1 MKIKNYI
8 ISNNKYL
15 KINNSKSLT
24 TDIYLF
30 NHIKKSDNII
40 FKKSKIRK
48 NYDDYKK
55 NYKLIKNKSLNYS
68 RNIRIFL
75 NKYHNYKYS
84 NIFWDKLLNE
94 TLFRLTLCFYD
105 FYQEFISLK
114 KEEYLSNIISDEDFS
129 PPELFSDFFKN
140 LENKSEYRDQLLK
153 IYLLNFEKKK
163 INKTIKKK
171 HNE

>member
-163 INKTIKKK
+163 NKQDYKKK
-171 HNE
+171 T

>member
-40 FKKSKIRK
+40 FKNSKIRK

-55 NYKLIKNKSLNYS
+55 KL
-68 RNIRIFL
+68 
-75 NKYHNYKYS
+75 
-84 NIFWDKLLNE
+84 
-94 TLFRLTLCFYD
+94 
-105 FYQEFISLK
+105 
-114 KEEYLSNIISDEDFS
+114 
-129 PPELFSDFFKN
+129 
-140 LENKSEYRDQLLK
+140 
-153 IYLLNFEKKK
+153 
-163 INKTIKKK
+163 
-171 HNE
+171 